1 MCLEASL
8 ANRWVVSA
16 AACPLHTV
24 VLPLTG
30 WPQDGR
36 KDSHS
41 QDGEGQGVIKRA
53 EEGPSLWRRGWVL
66 HPHRSGA
73 LQACSSQQLRSLPL
87 QSLLRLPIS
96 LTSSFSPK
104 GLPTPLTSR
113 HPPQSTIPPPCSAPL
128 APCCLE
134 WYSALP

>member
-16 AACPLHTV
+16 AACPLHNV

-53 EEGPSLWRRGWVL
+53 G
-66 HPHRSGA
+66 GA
-73 LQACSSQQLRSLPL
+73 FKKYIDMMRFTFQ
-87 QSLLRLPIS
+87 
-96 LTSSFSPK
+96 
-104 GLPTPLTSR
+104 
-113 HPPQSTIPPPCSAPL
+113 IP
-128 APCCLE
+128 
-134 WYSALP
+134 